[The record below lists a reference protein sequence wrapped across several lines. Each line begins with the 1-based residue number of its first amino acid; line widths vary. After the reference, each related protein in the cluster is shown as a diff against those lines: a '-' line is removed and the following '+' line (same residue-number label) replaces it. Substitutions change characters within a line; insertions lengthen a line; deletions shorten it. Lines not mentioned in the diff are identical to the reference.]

1 MIGRT
6 LFVTVGV
13 RLFAG
18 APFTVALLATVV
30 QAALAVSC
38 SVVHH
43 PPLTEADKA
52 LLRADYVKAETM
64 YREGLTAHPGEPD
77 LATGLVHALL
87 RQQKVQD
94 AADAVKAALAVSPDS
109 AALIVLRGEVEF
121 RQGAPWVAAQ
131 TAQEANKLDPC
142 NPRVLML
149 FADIAGVSSLYATAQ
164 NTIIN
169 AHKLDPQD
177 PEIRG
182 EWISTLP
189 LKQRIQEAE
198 SYLTEPTGDDAED
211 VGHLHMALDHWKKL
225 LNEPRKPCHLVSNTS
240 AAEIPFTKLMYDA
253 VRVRA
258 FGLEVKLNNHAARL
272 QIDTGAGGLVV
283 TRSIAERAGLKAFS
297 QTEMSGVGDKG
308 EKAAYTAYVDSIRIG
323 GLEFQDCMVEVLD
336 NKHGLED
343 VDGLIGMDVFSKFLV
358 TLDFPMRKLV
368 LSPLP
373 PRPGEGPAPAP
384 ELKTG
389 DSSPEDTEGDS
400 DPPRPEEKPELNS
413 RTSSAQAPNSSTPK
427 LAPVAHGPQDRYIA
441 PEMKD
446 YTRVYRVG
454 HNLILPAA
462 INSEKVKLFILD
474 TGAWTTIISPE
485 AAREVT
491 KVHGDSSGLEVKGI
505 SGKVEKVY
513 IAENITFRFANLSQ
527 KASEVVAF
535 DTSRISKNV
544 GLEISGFL
552 GAKTLELL
560 TIQIDYRDG
569 LVKFDYDPNRGFKF

>member
-1 MIGRT
+1 MIERVSFET
-6 LFVTVGV
+6 AAR
-13 RLFAG
+13 RLFAS
-18 APFTVALLATVV
+18 AVFA
-30 QAALAVSC
+30 AALFAIAVQVSFAVSC
-38 SVVHH
+38 TVVHH
-43 PPLTEADKA
+43 TPLNQADRA
-52 LLRADYVKAETM
+52 LLGADYVKAETM
-64 YREGLTAHPGEPD
+64 YRTDLTAHPGDTE

-94 AADAVKAALAVSPDS
+94 AADAMKAALAVSPNS
-109 AALIVLRGEVEF
+109 ADLIVLRGEVEF
-121 RQGAPWVAAQ
+121 RQGMPWLAGQ

-149 FADIAGVSSLYATAQ
+149 FADIARISSLYATAQ
-164 NTIIN
+164 NTINN
-169 AHKLDPQD
+169 AHKLDPED
-177 PEIRG
+177 REIRG

-198 SYLTEPTGDDAED
+198 SYLSQPTGDDAED
-211 VGHLHMALDHWKKL
+211 VGHLRMALAHWKKL
-225 LNEPRKPCHLVSNTS
+225 LNEPHKPCHLVSNTS

-258 FGLEVKLNNHAARL
+258 FGLEVKLNNHVARL

-283 TRSIAERAGLKAFS
+283 TRSTAEHAGLKAFS
-297 QTEMSGVGDKG
+297 QSEMSGVGDKG

-323 GLEFQDCMVEVLD
+323 GLEFQDCLVEVLD
-336 NKHGLED
+336 SKHGLED

-368 LSPLP
+368 LNPLP

-389 DSSPEDTEGDS
+389 DSSPEDTEADADAQRS
-400 DPPRPEEKPELNS
+400 EENAGLKT
-413 RTSSAQAPNSSTPK
+413 RTPSAQASN
-427 LAPVAHGPQDRYIA
+427 APVEKQAAIAHGPQDRFIA

-454 HNLILPAA
+454 HNLILPAG

-491 KVHGDSSGLEVKGI
+491 KVHGDSSGLEVRGI

-513 IAENITFRFANLSQ
+513 TADNITFRFANLSQ
-527 KASEVVAF
+527 KATEVVAF

-544 GLEISGFL
+544 GMEISGFL

-560 TIQIDYRDG
+560 TIHIDYRDG
-569 LVKFDYDPNRGFKF
+569 LVRFDYDPNRGFRY